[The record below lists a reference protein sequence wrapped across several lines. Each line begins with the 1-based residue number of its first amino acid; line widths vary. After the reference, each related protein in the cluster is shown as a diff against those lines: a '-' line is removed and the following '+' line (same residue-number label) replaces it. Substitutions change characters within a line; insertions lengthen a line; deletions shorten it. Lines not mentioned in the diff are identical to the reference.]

1 MILMKEYVS
10 LTIVPMK
17 VGKRHFHSDHSNG
30 CSEEKNA
37 LLSNSMSNNP
47 GHVTLI
53 SSIFSK
59 KVLPVL
65 GVLEIGKS

>member
-53 SSIFSK
+53 SSIF
-59 KVLPVL
+59 
-65 GVLEIGKS
+65 